1 MAFDTKSV
9 PELEKLATNLRAQI
23 ALHPQYGLERAEL
36 KECKR
41 WIALR
46 RIEAGATSAYRARAV
61 VWSQRSTTAT
71 ET

>member
-1 MAFDTKSV
+1 MAFDTKNV
-9 PELEKLATNLRAQI
+9 LELEKLASNLRAQI
-23 ALHPQYGLERAEL
+23 AMHPDCRLERAEL

-46 RIEAGATSAYRARAV
+46 RLERDPSRAYRARAV
-61 VWSQRSTTAT
+61 VWTQRSAAGT